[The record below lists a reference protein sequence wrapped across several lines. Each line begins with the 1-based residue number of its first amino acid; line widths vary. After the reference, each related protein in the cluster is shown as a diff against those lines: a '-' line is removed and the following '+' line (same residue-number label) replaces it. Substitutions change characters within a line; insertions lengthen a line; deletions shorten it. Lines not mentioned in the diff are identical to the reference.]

1 MGLNVTVFA
10 ERLVCLLCWT
20 FVSLGVRVCWW
31 RSLLCVGTARW
42 RKHNNR
48 LCKEVELWS
57 KEKEKSKRFERRWD
71 DFTLL
76 LLFVYCMV
84 TSSCRINHSLIYMY
98 EVLMLVLPGDW
109 FTLVPVALGLVA
121 MLQFS
126 FWHLD
131 CKDSPTWC
139 KLQCLLCFTGRRKV
153 SKLLIWCCAY
163 DSAALE
169 SYTYYH
175 PPRPLSCIFLSQWN
189 ISSWFISSLLSRGW
203 SGVWFLFHLKSPWN
217 KWQTTGWFRSLNK
230 SQTASQ
236 WELSNCNL
244 LNSHPQAL
252 YFT

>member
-1 MGLNVTVFA
+1 MYEVVIPSADVCLVLFTPSDKWGRSSKQQKTEGECCCLLIWFNVTVFA

-20 FVSLGVRVCWW
+20 FVSLGVHVCWW
-31 RSLLCVGTARW
+31 RSQLCVGTARW

-76 LLFVYCMV
+76 LVFVYCMV

-121 MLQFS
+121 MLLFS

-139 KLQCLLCFTGRRKV
+139 KLQCLL
-153 SKLLIWCCAY
+153 
-163 DSAALE
+163 
-169 SYTYYH
+169 
-175 PPRPLSCIFLSQWN
+175 
-189 ISSWFISSLLSRGW
+189 
-203 SGVWFLFHLKSPWN
+203 
-217 KWQTTGWFRSLNK
+217 
-230 SQTASQ
+230 
-236 WELSNCNL
+236 
-244 LNSHPQAL
+244 
-252 YFT
+252 

>member
-1 MGLNVTVFA
+1 MCAWSSSLLQINEWGRSSKQQKTEGECCCLLIWFNVTVFA

-31 RSLLCVGTARW
+31 RSQLCVGTARW

-57 KEKEKSKRFERRWD
+57 KEKEKSKRSERRWD

-76 LLFVYCMV
+76 LVFVYCMV

-98 EVLMLVLPGDW
+98 EVLMLVLPGEW

-121 MLQFS
+121 MLLFS

-139 KLQCLLCFTGRRKV
+139 KLQCLLYFTGRRKV

-189 ISSWFISSLLSRGW
+189 ISSTETEVSIHDLSRVFYHAVEVV
-203 SGVWFLFHLKSPWN
+203 SDF
-217 KWQTTGWFRSLNK
+217 
-230 SQTASQ
+230 
-236 WELSNCNL
+236 C
-244 LNSHPQAL
+244 
-252 YFT
+252 FT